1 MILLFETPAG
11 YSLFKVSNEKKL
23 KKTEPEDIHS
33 EFFGTNEEAKSNIN
47 LIQFQPFLDTADA
60 VSAATSC
67 LEGKLNKNLSS
78 FLKKELKKKG
88 SGHSLGV
95 ADKALAVSIKE
106 KFSDLDVVVSPKVQ
120 ELFRSVRCYM
130 DELLESTRLSNSD
143 IRSMQ
148 LGLSHSLSRYKLKFS
163 ADKVD
168 TMVIQAIGLL
178 DELDKEINT
187 YAMRIK
193 EWYGWHFPEM
203 QAIVPDNVHYANV
216 VLKCGFRNNIANV
229 DLSEILED
237 ETVENSVKEAAI
249 VSMGTEISD
258 MDIIHI
264 KSLAEQVLSMT
275 EYRAQLFEYLKN
287 RMNAIA
293 PNLTIL
299 VGEIVG
305 ARLIAHAGS
314 LVNLAKFP
322 ASTIQLLGA
331 EKALFRALK
340 TKHDTPKYGL
350 IFHASLIG
358 SAQPKHKG
366 KVSRVL
372 AAKAALA
379 VRVDALTEDVNGD
392 GLVDTTVGF
401 EGRSKVEM
409 RLRTL
414 QGGVGGS
421 TGTPNKA
428 ELIAKNT
435 GKYVPSMAKAASST
449 TPSYNESTDM
459 VLDEDNGKKKHKKRR
474 LEEDDNDTK
483 EEDKAEK
490 KAAKKAKKKKK
501 SLEAAA
507 TNGDDKE
514 EVKKSAKKEKKR
526 KSKG

>member
-1 MILLFETPAG
+1 M
-11 YSLFKVSNEKKL
+11 
-23 KKTEPEDIHS
+23 H
-33 EFFGTNEEAKSNIN
+33 KS
-47 LIQFQPFLDTADA
+47 
-60 VSAATSC
+60 
-67 LEGKLNKNLSS
+67 LSS
-78 FLKKELKKKG
+78 FLKKEFGSKKD
-88 SGHSLGV
+88 SLAV
-95 ADKALAVSIKE
+95 ADKNLAVSIKD
-106 KFSDLDVVVSPKVQ
+106 KFSDWSVVHNPVTQ
-120 ELFRSVRCYM
+120 ELFRGVRCYM
-130 DELLESTRLSNSD
+130 DELLENTKLSTTD

-168 TMVIQAIGLL
+168 TMVVQAIGLL

-187 YAMRIK
+187 YTMRMK

-203 QAIVPDNVHYANV
+203 QAIVNDNALYAKV
-216 VLKCGFRNNIANV
+216 VLKCGFRTNMQKT
-229 DLSEILED
+229 DLSSILE
-237 ETVENSVKEAAI
+237 EESMESSVKEASI

-264 KSLAEQVLSMT
+264 QSLAEQVLSMT

-314 LVNLAKFP
+314 LINLAKFP
-322 ASTIQLLGA
+322 SSTIQLLGA

-366 KVSRVL
+366 KIARVL
-372 AAKAALA
+372 AAKTALA
-379 VRVDALTEDVNGD
+379 VRVDALSDETSPDET
-392 GLVDTTVGF
+392 VDTSVGF
-401 EGRSKVEM
+401 EGRSKVEL

-421 TGTPNKA
+421 AGPNTDGRLTA
-428 ELIAKNT
+428 AKT
-435 GKYVPSMAKAASST
+435 AKYSPSEAKAAAPIPT
-449 TPSYNESTDM
+449 YNDATDM
-459 VLDEDNGKKKHKKRR
+459 VLEEDNSSEKSEKKKEKKKKKEKRKADDMEEDNGDKEKTPKK
-474 LEEDDNDTK
+474 D
-483 EEDKAEK
+483 
-490 KAAKKAKKKKK
+490 KKAKKEKRKSKSADDEKVEEKEAKK
-501 SLEAAA
+501 S
-507 TNGDDKE
+507 
-514 EVKKSAKKEKKR
+514 KKEKR

>member
-1 MILLFETPAG
+1 
-11 YSLFKVSNEKKL
+11 
-23 KKTEPEDIHS
+23 
-33 EFFGTNEEAKSNIN
+33 
-47 LIQFQPFLDTADA
+47 
-60 VSAATSC
+60 
-67 LEGKLNKNLSS
+67 
-78 FLKKELKKKG
+78 
-88 SGHSLGV
+88 
-95 ADKALAVSIKE
+95 
-106 KFSDLDVVVSPKVQ
+106 
-120 ELFRSVRCYM
+120 
-130 DELLESTRLSNSD
+130 
-143 IRSMQ
+143 
-148 LGLSHSLSRYKLKFS
+148 
-163 ADKVD
+163 
-168 TMVIQAIGLL
+168 
-178 DELDKEINT
+178 
-187 YAMRIK
+187 
-193 EWYGWHFPEM
+193 
-203 QAIVPDNVHYANV
+203 
-216 VLKCGFRNNIANV
+216 
-229 DLSEILED
+229 
-237 ETVENSVKEAAI
+237 
-249 VSMGTEISD
+249 MGTEISD

-379 VRVDALTEDVNGD
+379 VRVDALTEDINGD

-421 TGTPNKA
+421 TDTPNKA
-428 ELIAKNT
+428 ELIAKNV
-435 GKYVPSMAKAASST
+435 GKYVPSMAKAASSA

-459 VLDEDNGKKKHKKRR
+459 VLDEDNGKKKHKKRK
-474 LEEDDNDTK
+474 LEEEDNDGK